1 MLEGFGGQE
10 SGEDLIDVSK
20 DLLSHLPPRLLWV
33 DLQISQ
39 HPLHKVGNL
48 ETFSFSLS
56 LFVSSALLLALSFS
70 GLGNGKRRLG
80 DVERGRGRRR
90 NGDDEGGKEEKV
102 VGFDLTADELEVVV
116 VLERHTLVEG
126 LEGEKSVLVES
137 KGVDDVGLQG
147 RDGGRI
153 VDEEGAR
160 VVVAVEEDD
169 GGCFHVAGGAGEV
182 GE

>member
-20 DLLSHLPPRLLWV
+20 DLLSHLPRLLWI

-39 HPLHKVGNL
+39 HLLHKVGNL

-56 LFVSSALLLALSFS
+56 LFISSAVLFDLGFS
-70 GLGNGKRRLG
+70 GGLGNGKRRLG
-80 DVERGRGRRR
+80 DVERGRGRR

-116 VLERHTLVEG
+116 ALERHTLVEG

-137 KGVDDVGLQG
+137 KRRRRCGPSGS
-147 RDGGRI
+147 RR
-153 VDEEGAR
+153 R
-160 VVVAVEEDD
+160 SNRR
-169 GGCFHVAGGAGEV
+169 
-182 GE
+182 